1 MKHIGL
7 LMVNEENDILERTL
21 AHNLQFVDCIY
32 ALDGSGSGHDVIG
45 DACGWRWGDMLRWL
59 ATDEDAADAGWPSDP
74 CDGYRGYLLEQA
86 VSEHGPD
93 NWFLLLHGDELWTQ
107 DPREITRRINRQRV
121 AVVYNLPFFIPR
133 DGEPW
138 DYDTHPID
146 QLHWQLGPGWPEVR
160 MFRGAPGVRYRPD
173 QHFNVTPDGIELMW
187 YADAPILHY
196 PYRSPE
202 QQAKRAQVTFDP
214 DNYKRVGYWTD
225 EMIREQMSRP
235 QFRELTSTLAV
246 AA

>member
-7 LMVNEENDILERTL
+7 LMVNEENDILQRTL
-21 AHNLQFVDCIY
+21 AHNAEFVDCFY
-32 ALDGSGSGHDVIG
+32 ALDGTIPEWTSRDIVAGHEKCARYWHENDLPEWIEPDV
-45 DACGWRWGDMLRWL
+45 
-59 ATDEDAADAGWPSDP
+59 
-74 CDGYRGYLLEQA
+74 CDGTRGWLHDNA
-86 VSEHGPD
+86 VSDHGPD

-225 EMIREQMSRP
+225 DMIREQMSRP

>member
-7 LMVNEENDILERTL
+7 LMVNEENDILARTL
-21 AHNLQFVDCIY
+21 AHNLPFVDALY
-32 ALDGSGSGHDVIG
+32 VLDGDAEVQGGHCTSEAPIPVRIWS
-45 DACGWRWGDMLRWL
+45 DAIV
-59 ATDEDAADAGWPSDP
+59 AEDTRFPEQA
-74 CDGYRGYLLEQA
+74 CDGYRQFLLEQA
-86 VSEHGPD
+86 VADHGPD

-107 DPREITRRINRQRV
+107 DPREITSRINRQRV

-214 DNYKRVGYWTD
+214 DNYRQVGYWTD

>member
-7 LMVNEENDILERTL
+7 LMVNEENDILQRTL
-21 AHNLQFVDCIY
+21 DHNAEFVDCFY
-32 ALDGSGSGHDVIG
+32 VMDGACSDKSLRTYRTEKCYGYWQDADVR
-45 DACGWRWGDMLRWL
+45 DDRRYPDQ
-59 ATDEDAADAGWPSDP
+59 P
-74 CDGYRGYLLEQA
+74 CDGYRGFLLDEA
-86 VSEHGPD
+86 IRDHGPD
-93 NWFLLLHGDELWTQ
+93 NWFLLLHGDEIWTQ
-107 DPREITRRINRQRV
+107 DPREITSRINRQRV

-138 DYDTHPID
+138 DYDMHPLD
-146 QLHWQLGPGWPEVR
+146 QLHWMLGPGWPEVR

-214 DNYKRVGYWTD
+214 DNYRQVGYWTD